1 MKSAFKYSTLLLAS
15 TLVLGVGTSFVKAS
29 ADTITNSTVTTK
41 TTIPTTTT
49 STATAS
55 TLPKIH
61 PTTRMWVDS
70 DGDEVT
76 QDWQETMNGAWAD
89 AYVGSGGHYFD

>member
-15 TLVLGVGTSFVKAS
+15 ALVLGISTSFVKAS
-29 ADTITNSTVTTK
+29 ADTATNSIVTTE
-41 TTIPTTTT
+41 TTIPTTA
-49 STATAS
+49 STAT
-55 TLPKIH
+55 LPAIH

-76 QDWQETMNGAWAD
+76 QDWQEIMNGAWAG
-89 AYVGSGGHYFD
+89 ANVESGGHYFD